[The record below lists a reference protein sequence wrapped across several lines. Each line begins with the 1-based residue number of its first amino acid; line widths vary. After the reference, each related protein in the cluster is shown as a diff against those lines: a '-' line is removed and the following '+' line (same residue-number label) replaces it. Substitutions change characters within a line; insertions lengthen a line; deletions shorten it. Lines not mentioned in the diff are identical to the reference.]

1 MLPFTQLL
9 IKEHNTVQFSHPTY
23 DTLVEK
29 FLTSVYEA
37 AGAYVRSNDDL
48 RKLST
53 DDRSVILRSAADN
66 VCCMGGAFI
75 MQHSYLHHF
84 DAFLN
89 SMTRKY
95 GKRTMDIHTWAKKF
109 IDSDIVLVKLAMSLF
124 AFSENTGCYY
134 SSAEKDL
141 TNPINIFE
149 VQNKYAELTWKYLL
163 YRYTHEGAVK
173 RFLNLTLWLGSMNVL
188 ASHAQNLPVH
198 LNDIGSIV
206 ELAEM
211 TLILDDVD
219 QIMKAE
225 Q

>member
-1 MLPFTQLL
+1 
-9 IKEHNTVQFSHPTY
+9 
-23 DTLVEK
+23 
-29 FLTSVYEA
+29 
-37 AGAYVRSNDDL
+37 
-48 RKLST
+48 
-53 DDRSVILRSAADN
+53 
-66 VCCMGGAFI
+66 MGGAFI
-75 MQHSYLHHF
+75 MQHSYMHDL

-89 SMTRKY
+89 TMTRKY
-95 GKRTMDIHTWAKKF
+95 GKRTMDIHIWAKKF

-124 AFSENTGCYY
+124 AFSENTCCYY
-134 SSAEKDL
+134 SNAENDL

-149 VQNKYAELTWKYLL
+149 VQNKYAEVTWKYLL
-163 YRYTHEGAVK
+163 YRYTHEEAVK